1 MLEALD
7 RGETI
12 HFLKALHSGQS
23 CHPVQWQ
30 LRVGQCVSGVILAVV
45 VRIIRS
51 AVVVVRIIRS
61 AVVVVRIIR
70 SAVVIV
76 RIIRSTAVVIRIISS
91 AVVVSAVPS
100 SYKLG
105 PATKL

>member
-1 MLEALD
+1 MLQALD

-12 HFLKALHSGQS
+12 HFLKALHTGQS
-23 CHPVQWQ
+23 CCHPVQRQ
-30 LRVGQCVSGVILAVV
+30 LRVGHCVSCVIRSAVV

-61 AVVVVRIIR
+61 TAVVVRIIR
-70 SAVVIV
+70 SAVVV
-76 RIIRSTAVVIRIISS
+76 SS
-91 AVVVSAVPS
+91 VPS